1 LGKLSS
7 FDFNLKCSVKYSLL
21 FIIIFAIGG
30 LAYSF
35 LIPSFE
41 TTEFDPDV
49 IEDIS
54 KGITTSSTTAQSNN
68 NVEVPEEINS
78 EVTEESIEIDD
89 ENTAQ
94 ELIKFTIANTSLEN
108 FTTYLIIGSDKRT
121 NNSSASRGYVDGQ
134 RADVIIL
141 GIINDE
147 NLEQYLLSIPR
158 DLLVKNSCTQSIE
171 RINSSFSK
179 NDCGNSAENLAANIQ
194 ILTGLTVNHFASFD
208 FEGFEKI
215 IDSFSGIE
223 ICVDKTQREGFSFE
237 LQKGCQTVEGST
249 ALNWVVSRNTEVLV
263 GEKLIDK
270 NGNDVS
276 EWELMEGVSDL
287 SRNDRQQYI
296 ILQLL
301 NEIKN
306 FKSLGELTNFIST
319 LEDAFVIDENLS
331 LNNAINI
338 LWNFRDSNLS
348 DINKLSIPVD
358 PYELDD
364 GRQVLIITENFT
376 DYAQLKGLKNS

>member
-1 LGKLSS
+1 MTKI
-7 FDFNLKCSVKYSLL
+7 KCV
-21 FIIIFAIGG
+21 IAAGG
-30 LAYSF
+30 LGTRLQGF
-35 LIPSFE
+35 R
-41 TTEFDPDV
+41 
-49 IEDIS
+49 
-54 KGITTSSTTAQSNN
+54 QN
-68 NVEVPEEINS
+68 
-78 EVTEESIEIDD
+78 
-89 ENTAQ
+89 
-94 ELIKFTIANTSLEN
+94 
-108 FTTYLIIGSDKRT
+108 DKT
-121 NNSSASRGYVDGQ
+121 K
-134 RADVIIL
+134 IL
-141 GIINDE
+141 
-147 NLEQYLLSIPR
+147 
-158 DLLVKNSCTQSIE
+158 
-171 RINSSFSK
+171 
-179 NDCGNSAENLAANIQ
+179 
-194 ILTGLTVNHFASFD
+194 
-208 FEGFEKI
+208 

-237 LQKGCQTVEGST
+237 LQEGCQTVEGST

-301 NEIKN
+301 DEIKN
-306 FKSLGELTNFIST
+306 FKSLGELTNLIST

>member
-1 LGKLSS
+1 MDNQKRYL
-7 FDFNLKCSVKYSLL
+7 LL

-54 KGITTSSTTAQSNN
+54 KGITTTSTTAQSNN

-237 LQKGCQTVEGST
+237 LQEGCQTVEGST

-263 GEKLIDK
+263 GEKVIDK
-270 NGNDVS
+270 NGNDIS
-276 EWELMEGVSDL
+276 EWEKMEGVSDL

-301 NEIKN
+301 EEIKN
-306 FKSLGELTNFIST
+306 FRSLGELSTLINT

>member
-1 LGKLSS
+1 MDNQKRYL
-7 FDFNLKCSVKYSLL
+7 LL

-54 KGITTSSTTAQSNN
+54 KGITTTSTTAQSNN

-215 IDSFSGIE
+215 IDSFNGIE

>member
-1 LGKLSS
+1 MDNQKRYL
-7 FDFNLKCSVKYSLL
+7 LL

-30 LAYSF
+30 FAYSF

-54 KGITTSSTTAQSNN
+54 KGITTTSTTVQTNN
-68 NVEVPEEINS
+68 NVEDPKEINS
-78 EVTEESIEIDD
+78 EDIEESIEIVD

-141 GIINDE
+141 GIINEETLD
-147 NLEQYLLSIPR
+147 QYLLSIPR
-158 DLLVKNSCTQSIE
+158 DLLIKNSCTQSIE
-171 RINSSFSK
+171 RINSTFSK

-194 ILTGLTVNHFASFD
+194 ILTGLTVNHFASFN

-215 IDSFSGIE
+215 IDSFDGIE
-223 ICVDKTQREGFSFE
+223 ICVEKTQREGFSFE
-237 LQKGCQTVEGST
+237 LQKGCQIVEGST

-263 GEKLIDK
+263 GEKVIDK
-270 NGNDVS
+270 NGNDIS
-276 EWELMEGVSDL
+276 EWEKMEGVSDL

-301 NEIKN
+301 EEIKN
-306 FKSLGELTNFIST
+306 FRSLGELSTLINT
-319 LEDAFVIDENLS
+319 LEDAFVIDKNLS
-331 LNNAINI
+331 LNNAVNI
-338 LWNFRDSNLS
+338 LWNFRESNLS
-348 DINKLSIPVD
+348 DINKLSIPVN

-376 DYAQLKGLKNS
+376 DYAELEGLKNS